1 MTEARQICFIANDQ
15 RFFFRHF
22 RPAIEAA
29 SALGSRMVAYL
40 PDDEDGDGCFAPAG
54 MEIVRSPI
62 TRQPLTVGG
71 VYRQA
76 AWLVGQLRKQRPDI
90 VVAFSVRPALVL
102 ALALPWIKLD
112 RAVIYVTG
120 LGLLELLS
128 DRKSRIQRAVTYWML
143 RRAGRRANCY
153 FIFENRVD
161 PLSMGFREGEPARQE
176 LLIGAGVDEH
186 EFSPSPMPPPEPLRL
201 ASVSRLVWSK
211 GIDLAVAAVTD
222 LATAGHPVEL
232 SIYGTPD
239 PSNPR
244 AADPATW
251 ASKPGVVVRGHT
263 DDIPAIWREHHAGIF
278 PSRGGEGVPRSLIE
292 AAACGRP
299 SIVSDVPGCRDFVR
313 HGVDGFVVESESVA
327 AIKAAILALLEQRS
341 SLQDLGAA
349 ARERFLQTS
358 TSRIIQ
364 AQYRRLFDLSSP

>member
-1 MTEARQICFIANDQ
+1 MTESRQICFIANDQ

-22 RPAIEAA
+22 HPAIQAA
-29 SALGSRMVAYL
+29 AALGYRMVAYL
-40 PDDEDGDGCFAPAG
+40 PDDEDDDGYSREG
-54 MEIVRSPI
+54 MEIVRSPV
-62 TRQPLTVGG
+62 TRRPLTLGG

-76 AWLVGQLRKQRPDI
+76 VWLVRQLRKQRPNI
-90 VVAFSVRPALVL
+90 VMAFSVRPALVL

-128 DRKSRIQRAVTYWML
+128 DRKSRIRRAVTYWML
-143 RRAGRRANCY
+143 RSASRRANCY

-161 PLSMGFREGEPARQE
+161 QLSMGFRPDQPTRQE

-186 EFSPSPMPPPEPLRL
+186 EFSPSPMPPPGPLRL

-222 LATAGHPVEL
+222 LAQAGHPVEL
-232 SIYGTPD
+232 SIYGVPD
-239 PSNPR
+239 LSNPR
-244 AADPATW
+244 AADPAIW
-251 ASKPGVVVRGHT
+251 ASQPGVVVRGHT
-263 DDIPAIWREHHAGIF
+263 DDVPAIWKDHHAGIF

-299 SIVSDVPGCRDFVR
+299 SIVTDVPGCREFVR
-313 HGVDGFVVESESVA
+313 HGVDGYVVESESIP
-327 AIKAAILALLEQRS
+327 AIKDAIRDLLRRQS
-341 SLQDLGAA
+341 SLQDLGTA
-349 ARERFLQTS
+349 ARERFLQSS

-364 AQYRRLFDLSSP
+364 AQYRNLFDLCST